1 LKTNTF
7 IKKTELQVLGFFTIL
22 LSFSTAFGQVQ
33 QNGSLYIGDNGVVS
47 VFTTPVYFGST
58 SATTSPTETTRTAT
72 YGKLY
77 FSAATTWNTAT
88 DAHHVNGYA
97 STFGNADFTFPV
109 GNGTVYAPVRVQ
121 GASASNAYD
130 CAYYTANPNSIGATV
145 DAGTLDAISSLE
157 YWDVQSSS
165 TALLSLTWRAASDL
179 SNLLVGVALEDIVIA
194 GYNSTTNR
202 WEQIPSVVDLN
213 YLGTGAASDL
223 TAGSITS
230 TIPVPFGTYSKFT
243 LAAKGSCQPL
253 VASSGVTKTWNGS
266 WSPSAPTLADPVV
279 IDAAYSGGSFA
290 CNSLVLNA
298 DVTLAADE
306 NIEIV
311 NGVTGASK
319 IIMASS
325 ASVVQRASGVGAPNV
340 EMTKTRTGLK
350 RYDYVYFGTPVAGD
364 FYGDMATAIADA
376 NGAFNGGAFDFS
388 YKYVTGAGG
397 GWVATS
403 ATETGKGFIA
413 HVGQAAPFL
422 DASTTADVSVVID
435 GVANNGDINV
445 GSFTNDIGQP
455 FGGRSHILLGNPY
468 PSAIDGDKF
477 LVENTAIDGVLYVWN
492 SAVSYPGSGNYTQ
505 ADYLSYTRAGFV
517 APTAIT
523 ATFNGK
529 IPSGQGFKVRIT
541 PTLGSETTTSATTNI
556 NFNNCMRVVD
566 NNSSF
571 YRTNNANATT
581 STTTPKDRFKVNMTG
596 ANGVFSQIL
605 VAYLP
610 EATLGYDR
618 MYDAGRNSVS
628 TAQFYSIFEGDGRRL
643 AINARPTFTT
653 TDVVPVGIRK
663 NNTNAETFVLGITAQ
678 EGVFTD
684 PNVKVYLH
692 DKVANTFHDFST
704 GDFTYTTTD
713 AVTNERFEIVYQ
725 TTALSNP
732 TFVSLDAT
740 IVLNNNTLAATAEAT
755 IKAIQIYDLTGRLIQ
770 NYQDINAETFNS
782 AFVHE
787 ESIYVAKITFDN
799 GTMVSKKLIHSKN

>member
-1 LKTNTF
+1 MKTNTF

-33 QNGSLYIGDNGVVS
+33 QNGSLYIGDNGLVS
-47 VFTTPVYFGST
+47 VFTSPFNFG
-58 SATTSPTETTRTAT
+58 TSPSTTVTTRTDAI

-77 FSAATTWNTAT
+77 FPVATTWASASDT
-88 DAHHVNGYA
+88 HHVNGYV

-109 GNGTVYAPVRVQ
+109 GNGTVYAPARVQ
-121 GASASNAYD
+121 GASTSNAYD
-130 CAYYTANPNSIGATV
+130 CAYYTANPTTIGATI
-145 DAGTLDAISSLE
+145 DNATLEAISSVE
-157 YWDVQSSS
+157 YWDVKSSS

-194 GYNSTTNR
+194 GYNSTTNQ

-213 YLGTGAASDL
+213 YLGTGAASNL

-298 DVTLAADE
+298 EVTLAADE

-319 IIMASS
+319 IIMATS
-325 ASVVQRASGVGAPNV
+325 ASVVQRATGVGKPNI
-340 EMTKTRTGLK
+340 EMTKTRTALK

-364 FYGDMATAIADA
+364 FYGDMASAIAVGGVA
-376 NGAFNGGAFDFS
+376 GAFDFS

-397 GWVATS
+397 GWAATS

-455 FGGRSHILLGNPY
+455 YGGRSHILLGNPY

-523 ATFNGK
+523 ANFNGK

-541 PTLGSETTTSATTNI
+541 PTLGSETTTSATANI
-556 NFNNCMRVVD
+556 TFNNCMRVVD
-566 NNSSF
+566 NNTNF
-571 YRTNNANATT
+571 YRATNANATASNTT
-581 STTTPKDRFKVNMTG
+581 STPKDRFKLNMTG

-610 EATLGYDR
+610 QATLGYDR

-755 IKAIQIYDLTGRLIQ
+755 IKAIQIYDITGRLIQ
-770 NYQDINAETFNS
+770 NYQDINAETFNA

-799 GTMVSKKLIHSKN
+799 GTTVSKKLIHSKN